1 MSKLGISVL
10 NINTQYSL
18 IAALIYGV
26 RGIHVAKKGISVWVF
41 SSLTFIALL
50 HLIDAISALI
60 LGNSIKLLQLYPF
73 VNEKLR
79 TIAPATYFWISA
91 AATFVLWGLTCA
103 IAFENP
109 VDAFLNRIL
118 SEAKSQSTVE
128 AQLVEEKGEILDVM
142 NETIESDNQILAQ
155 VKDMVYNV
163 RTDVKEIQPLKE
175 STEKMR
181 AELSLLKK
189 EIKKIEEKVQFPNLC
204 PACGKPMLPEFKIC
218 PYCGEQIIKVQL
230 APSIVL
236 KDYK

>member
-1 MSKLGISVL
+1 
-10 NINTQYSL
+10 
-18 IAALIYGV
+18 V
-26 RGIHVAKKGISVWVF
+26 RGIHVAKKGISVWLF

-50 HLIDAISALI
+50 HLIDAMSALFF
-60 LGNSIKLLQLYPF
+60 GNQVKLLQLYPF
-73 VNEKLR
+73 VSEKLQ
-79 TIAPATYFWISA
+79 TLAPTTYFWISA
-91 AATFVLWGLTCA
+91 TVTFVLWGLTCA
-103 IAFENP
+103 LAFENP
-109 VDAFLNRIL
+109 VDAFLNKIL
-118 SEAKSQSTVE
+118 SEAKSETTVE

-175 STEKMR
+175 STEKLR

-189 EIKKIEEKVQFPNLC
+189 EIKRIEEKVQFPNVC

-230 APSIVL
+230 PPTIVL
-236 KDYK
+236 RDYK